1 MFTISISFVVTSIIK
16 ILQTVGFV
24 QKASDEISRQDVK
37 LKHSKMQENHL
48 IKIVTL
54 LRRVSAKIIKLS
66 VSLSLIKQGL
76 NKLAT
81 RKADIFWLYH
91 AKLTLV
97 YLHSL

>member
-1 MFTISISFVVTSIIK
+1 MFTISFVTSIIK

-37 LKHSKMQENHL
+37 LNHSKMDENHL

-54 LRRVSAKIIKLS
+54 LWRVSAKIMKQSI
-66 VSLSLIKQGL
+66 SLSLIKQGL

-81 RKADIFWLYH
+81 RKGDIFWLDE